1 MTCRSHLNASLAA
14 GTFTLPRLC
23 EEFNSVASSASSE
36 QPRYLSPCEILLALL
51 WFNEDEE
58 SVEEIGRRLRRCVS
72 TLWRLFGNPGAE
84 RGFGRKA
91 ALSGG
96 DKERLVKLTED
107 MVDEADCCCTVTMA
121 LIAKRFRIQAG
132 IRCLPEALH
141 EGVIWFP
148 TITREAYL
156 NRW

>member
-1 MTCRSHLNASLAA
+1 MS
-14 GTFTLPRLC
+14 
-23 EEFNSVASSASSE
+23 NSVASSASLE
-36 QPRYLSPCEILLALL
+36 QPRYLSPCEIRLALL
-51 WFNEDEE
+51 RFNEDEE

-84 RGFGRKA
+84 RGVGRKA
-91 ALSGG
+91 ALSEG

-121 LIAKRFRIQAG
+121 MIQKRFRMQAG
-132 IRCLPEALH
+132 IRCLSEALH
-141 EGVIWFP
+141 ERGIWFP